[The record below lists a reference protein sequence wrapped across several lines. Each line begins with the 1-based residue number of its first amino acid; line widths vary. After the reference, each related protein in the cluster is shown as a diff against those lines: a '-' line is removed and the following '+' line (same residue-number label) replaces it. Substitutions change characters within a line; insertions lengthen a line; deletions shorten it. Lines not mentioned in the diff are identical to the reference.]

1 MLYENKIN
9 LNTLIFILSK
19 DILITNF
26 IIYYNLKINIILLAC
41 EFMDFLTFIVYIVL
55 FVILMIFVF
64 SIGMLKPFMRKKEM
78 ALVLISAFFIG
89 SLGGAFFLSPIYEDV
104 PEMMSNFEKVVP
116 SNEETMDLM
125 FSSSL
130 DIDELEKNLTE
141 TDGVESFTTTGITFQ
156 MWRFDDN
163 EYAYFQ
169 SVIPNIDSHYENYT
183 VNQSGKIDIDIER
196 GYDTS
201 SALKS
206 FSDWYTEVYGGSIS
220 YAQIQ
225 AEVVLKSSALDTV
238 EENLLARGIVAT
250 NIEGPVQDSIENTNS
265 SMLSNTEFILCSG
278 VVGVIVSICG
288 VYCDN
293 IVVAFRKFK
302 KFLNAKVKR

>member
-1 MLYENKIN
+1 
-9 LNTLIFILSK
+9 
-19 DILITNF
+19 
-26 IIYYNLKINIILLAC
+26 
-41 EFMDFLTFIVYIVL
+41 
-55 FVILMIFVF
+55 
-64 SIGMLKPFMRKKEM
+64 
-78 ALVLISAFFIG
+78 
-89 SLGGAFFLSPIYEDV
+89 
-104 PEMMSNFEKVVP
+104 
-116 SNEETMDLM
+116 MDLM

-288 VYCDN
+288 IYCDN

>member
-1 MLYENKIN
+1 
-9 LNTLIFILSK
+9 
-19 DILITNF
+19 
-26 IIYYNLKINIILLAC
+26 
-41 EFMDFLTFIVYIVL
+41 MDFLTFIVYIVL

-141 TDGVESFTTTGITFQ
+141 TEGVESFTTTGITFQ

-169 SVIPNIDSHYENYT
+169 SVIPNIDSHYENFT

-196 GYDTS
+196 
-201 SALKS
+201 
-206 FSDWYTEVYGGSIS
+206 E
-220 YAQIQ
+220 AQ
-225 AEVVLKSSALDTV
+225 KF
-238 EENLLARGIVAT
+238 
-250 NIEGPVQDSIENTNS
+250 NIICMKYPSHINKLVTKIES
-265 SMLSNTEFILCSG
+265 L
-278 VVGVIVSICG
+278 
-288 VYCDN
+288 
-293 IVVAFRKFK
+293 
-302 KFLNAKVKR
+302 

>member
-89 SLGGAFFLSPIYEDV
+89 SLGGAFFLSPIYDDV

-141 TDGVESFTTTGITFQ
+141 TEGVEFL
-156 MWRFDDN
+156 
-163 EYAYFQ
+163 
-169 SVIPNIDSHYENYT
+169 NY
-183 VNQSGKIDIDIER
+183 
-196 GYDTS
+196 
-201 SALKS
+201 
-206 FSDWYTEVYGGSIS
+206 
-220 YAQIQ
+220 
-225 AEVVLKSSALDTV
+225 
-238 EENLLARGIVAT
+238 
-250 NIEGPVQDSIENTNS
+250 NIEKGA
-265 SMLSNTEFILCSG
+265 L
-278 VVGVIVSICG
+278 
-288 VYCDN
+288 
-293 IVVAFRKFK
+293 R
-302 KFLNAKVKR
+302 